1 LVTGERST
9 DPSKA
14 DIQSLAATLPDA
26 RILVLEGQQHVA
38 DVLDPKG
45 FAAQVVPFMM
55 GYD

>member
-1 LVTGERST
+1 VTGERSA